1 MATKF
6 YMAMILEDG
15 MDNVIGR
22 KMDIPTAVK
31 KLRSYMSRSGWPD
44 SMVGY
49 VLPDATYKL
58 RDDGVPYGWEGCV
71 HVVKYDSKDKPIFA
85 YTVRKKGQS
94 LDKVSADYLIKAE
107 GTMIK
112 GKW

>member
-1 MATKF
+1 MATKV
-6 YMAMILEDG
+6 YLAMILEDG

-58 RDDGVPYGWEGCV
+58 RDDGVPYGWVGCV
-71 HVVKYDSKDKPIFA
+71 YTAREDSKKKPVFA
-85 YTVRKKGQS
+85 YCVRKKGQS
-94 LDKVSADYLIKAE
+94 LDKVSEDYIVKAD
-107 GTMIK
+107 GTLIK